1 MQGETEQRPHKL
13 SFNIDKS
20 KVKAVT
26 KELSQRLEKRGVRLF
41 CLICCDNLFIILHNM
56 FALFFRLMSNSFS
69 VEEMLSMF

>member
-26 KELSQRLEKRGVRLF
+26 KELSQRLEKRGVRFVSL
-41 CLICCDNLFIILHNM
+41 LLQK
-56 FALFFRLMSNSFS
+56 FA
-69 VEEMLSMF
+69 